1 MKTVFIDLNKAKNS
15 TVVLRK
21 PGNYVAF
28 MENISGNFV
37 FELRSAD
44 IDLKIYGVFHGTGTD
59 TYRVHTVQHHS
70 APRAT
75 SNLLIR
81 GVFDDASQFHY
92 TGLVKLEKK
101 AQQSHAY
108 QKNQNLVLSS
118 QAKVESEPFL
128 EIEAND
134 VFCTHGSTTGG
145 INPDELYYLMSRG
158 LTETE
163 TKKLIVQGFLDHVR
177 QLIGAGQT

>member
-1 MKTVFIDLNKAKNS
+1 MRTGYIDLNKTKKS
-15 TVVLRK
+15 TIVLRK
-21 PGNYVAF
+21 PGKYVAF
-28 MENISGNFV
+28 MENVSGNFT

-44 IDLKIYGVFHGTGTD
+44 IDLSIYGVFHGTGTD
-59 TYRVHTVQHHS
+59 TYRVHTVQHHF
-70 APRAT
+70 APRST

-158 LTETE
+158 LTGTE

-177 QLIGAGQT
+177 MQVRPRQD